1 VATRIRRQNHKLW
14 SRALLLVGVLGTKAC
29 LLSFDRYPEAD
40 PCLAAR
46 DAGVDPK
53 NAPDPVLRGC
63 EAGPVTSEGNQ
74 DSQDSL
80 AGASGMG
87 GEK

>member
-1 VATRIRRQNHKLW
+1 MTIRTRRQNLKLG
-14 SRALLLVGVLGTKAC
+14 SRALLLVAVLGTKAC
-29 LLSFDRYPEAD
+29 LLSFDRYPAAD
-40 PCLAAR
+40 LCQAAR

-53 NAPDPVLRGC
+53 EAPDPVLRGC
-63 EAGPVTSEGNQ
+63 DAGPVTSQDKQ

-80 AGASGMG
+80 AGASGTG